1 MSFAEVEKN
10 GTHSS
15 RKACINILLIWRLQR
30 IVFKRRAFRGN
41 GKAREQPKTSVVR
54 RKHIKEYKYVNA
66 EKKHEQR
73 EKEVD
78 TFQDDEF
85 YDRTLEKK
93 EELNLDTIRREV
105 VGETTEDYWRV
116 KNKLE
121 ELLLRRRDLNKQLVE
136 CATRT
141 YEPVEEDDEYEKY
154 MNSMED
160 KLKTET
166 RGRLAE
172 SIKLND

>member
-1 MSFAEVEKN
+1 
-10 GTHSS
+10 
-15 RKACINILLIWRLQR
+15 
-30 IVFKRRAFRGN
+30 
-41 GKAREQPKTSVVR
+41 
-54 RKHIKEYKYVNA
+54 
-66 EKKHEQR
+66 
-73 EKEVD
+73 
-78 TFQDDEF
+78 
-85 YDRTLEKK
+85 
-93 EELNLDTIRREV
+93 LDTIRREV
-105 VGETTEDYWRV
+105 VGDTTEDYWRV
-116 KNKLE
+116 KNRLE

-166 RGRLAE
+166 RVRLVE